1 MQLKTKK
8 INMGNYNE
16 LQEKMNQRIMDI
28 TNPNVDYT
36 TEDFENEFSSDI
48 ITDPNIFKLTFNF
61 VNKSNNQDPEY
72 ATKGSS
78 GFDLRANLTET
89 MTIQPGEYKLIKTGL
104 YFSIP
109 ENFEI
114 QIRSRSGLAYK
125 NGICVL
131 NSPGT
136 IDADYTGEIGVLLI
150 NHGKEDFII
159 NNGDR
164 IAQAVIASVIGKNFV
179 NLNKVETIDDNT
191 ERGSGGFG
199 STGIK

>member
-48 ITDPNIFKLTFNF
+48 ITDPNVFKLTFNF

>member
-1 MQLKTKK
+1 ME
-8 INMGNYNE
+8 NYNE

-114 QIRSRSGLAYK
+114 QIRPRSGLASK
-125 NGICVL
+125 HGITVL
-131 NSPGT
+131 NSPGS

-164 IAQAVIASVIGKNFV
+164 IAQAVIASVIGKNLV
-179 NLNKVETIDDNT
+179 NLNKVETINDNT

>member
-1 MQLKTKK
+1 
-8 INMGNYNE
+8 
-16 LQEKMNQRIMDI
+16 MDI

-114 QIRSRSGLAYK
+114 QIRPRSGLASK
-125 NGICVL
+125 HGITVL
-131 NSPGT
+131 NSPGS

-164 IAQAVIASVIGKNFV
+164 IAQAVIASVIGKNLV
-179 NLNKVETIDDNT
+179 NLNKVETINDNT

>member
-61 VNKSNNQDPEY
+61 VNKSNNQAPEY

>member
-1 MQLKTKK
+1 
-8 INMGNYNE
+8 MGNYNE

-179 NLNKVETIDDNT
+179 NLNKVETIDTNT

-199 STGIK
+199 STGIL

>member
-1 MQLKTKK
+1 
-8 INMGNYNE
+8 MGNYNE

-114 QIRSRSGLAYK
+114 QIRPRSGLASK
-125 NGICVL
+125 HGITVL
-131 NSPGT
+131 NSPGS

-164 IAQAVIASVIGKNFV
+164 IAQAVIASVIGKNLV
-179 NLNKVETIDDNT
+179 NLNKVETINDNT